1 MYLETEGVKMMKR
14 RWCSVLAL
22 LAMLLVPIAAWG
34 SVVYTV
40 VDDTFASGSMGR
52 VPVTS
57 GIPEVP
63 VKNVVTNLGGDHH
76 VYGFRNEGN
85 SLRVLLSQYARGQSD
100 TVWIYDALGEY
111 RAPVKEARWP
121 SSSNIRGVAAM
132 GQYLYVVDYDNA
144 KVSKIDMRDE
154 TYGEVD
160 KFAFQ
165 RTAGYEAHGER
176 IVRVG
181 DYLYALFSESKGDWF
196 ALEYNNGKIVK
207 LDGDL
212 NVVDTAD
219 VGKNAVSLRAYN
231 GMLYVVCLGG
241 GQKGGN
247 FNPDSMI
254 QRVHPETLAV
264 ERLLKAGGASAA
276 AVPDGWRYDFH
287 DLAFAANGDV
297 YVFAGA
303 YDEAWMRFD
312 SRIFKT
318 TLQGLTAGNVG
329 EVYRD
334 PSGPGF
340 TWRMEYDNV
349 DDILWFAAGTRLMA
363 CKGAQTW
370 EFDAAALG
378 GNFYSFVVVD
388 APVNP
393 APGGSGGGCNSAGF
407 PAFFLLALL
416 PLLCVRAKGGRN

>member
-1 MYLETEGVKMMKR
+1 MLKR
-14 RWCSVLAL
+14 RWCAIFALA
-22 LAMLLVPIAAWG
+22 AMLLVPMSAWG
-34 SVVYTV
+34 GVVYTV
-40 VDDTFASGSMGR
+40 VDDTYSSGSMGK
-52 VPVTS
+52 VPMSAS
-57 GIPEVP
+57 GVPGTP

-76 VYGFRNEGN
+76 VYGFRNEAN
-85 SLRVLLSQYARGQSD
+85 SLRVLLAQYTNGKAD

-111 RAPVKEARWP
+111 RAPLKEALW
-121 SSSNIRGVAAM
+121 STFSNNRGAAAL
-132 GQYLYVVDYDNA
+132 GRYLYVVDYDNA
-144 KVSKIDMRDE
+144 KVSKIDMRDDA
-154 TYGEVD
+154 YGEVSS
-160 KFAFQ
+160 FAFSG
-165 RTAGYEAHGER
+165 TAGYEVHGEG

-181 DYLYALFSESKGDWF
+181 DYLYALFNEVKGDWTS
-196 ALEYNNGKIVK
+196 LEYNNGKVVK
-207 LDGDL
+207 LDADL
-212 NVVDTAD
+212 NVVATAD
-219 VGKNAVSLRAYN
+219 VGKNALSIKAYN
-231 GMLYVVCLGG
+231 GMLYVVCNGG
-241 GQKGGN
+241 MQKGGD

-254 QRVHPETLAV
+254 QRVHPNTLAV
-264 ERLLKAGGASAA
+264 ETLLKAGGASATA
-276 AVPDGWRYDFH
+276 LPDGWAYDFR

-303 YDEAWMRFD
+303 YDATWGQFD

-318 TLQGLTAGNVG
+318 TLQGLAAGNVG

-363 CKGAQTW
+363 YKGAESW
-370 EFDAAALG
+370 EFGPAALG

-416 PLLCVRAKGGRN
+416 PLLPMLKKRGCA